1 MELWDCGSSRRRL
14 LHGIFFVWK
23 DLAEARYWSSDS
35 VALRGRQSIDRESV
49 F

>member
-1 MELWDCGSSRRRL
+1 MELCHCRSNRGRL

-23 DLAEARYWSSDS
+23 ELAAACSWSCDS
-35 VALRGRQSIDRESV
+35 VALRERQLIDRESV